1 MTMWCGWRGPLVDI
15 DRPGFVAMA
24 TSGSDETAKLTF
36 EEISKLQ
43 ERKVRRWARARG
55 GGFGGKHSTHT
66 RSVMRPFRRCV
77 LFGVW
82 RVFESACPCVYEC
95 MLSASACAVCGQCSA
110 CVTRCVVFA
119 LASAAF
125 LQCSGVCVCVFVCVC
140 VQCPFCPHLVLLGAC
155 ACVAWPS
162 PFAACGHWRQAE
174 LKAAHTEYLAAHPE
188 LKTILNDFMAAVLTD
203 KPDDI
208 VDFARGHFTLY
219 KK

>member
-1 MTMWCGWRGPLVDI
+1 MCLRVYAECIGVCSLW
-15 DRPGFVAMA
+15 AMQCLC
-24 TSGSDETAKLTF
+24 D
-36 EEISKLQ
+36 
-43 ERKVRRWARARG
+43 
-55 GGFGGKHSTHT
+55 
-66 RSVMRPFRRCV
+66 
-77 LFGVW
+77 
-82 RVFESACPCVYEC
+82 
-95 MLSASACAVCGQCSA
+95 AVCCVCS
-110 CVTRCVVFA
+110 CVCRFPAVFRC
-119 LASAAF
+119 
-125 LQCSGVCVCVFVCVC
+125 VCVCVFLVCVC

>member
-125 LQCSGVCVCVFVCVC
+125 LQCSGVCVCVFFLCVSAFS
-140 VQCPFCPHLVLLGAC
+140 VPFVPIWSFWAHARASHGRHLLLR
-155 ACVAWPS
+155 VATGVRRS
-162 PFAACGHWRQAE
+162 SRRRTRSTWRPTQ
-174 LKAAHTEYLAAHPE
+174 
-188 LKTILNDFMAAVLTD
+188 N
-203 KPDDI
+203 
-208 VDFARGHFTLY
+208 
-219 KK
+219 